1 MQPHSFDYVRPQTLA
16 KAIQVLRENGNRAK
30 VLAGGQSLI
39 PVLKLRLA
47 NPRVLVDINDLPGL
61 AFIEE
66 RGGQLR
72 IGALSRHRD
81 FEQSKLI
88 RGKYP
93 IFSDVASVLG
103 DPQVRNMGTIGGALA
118 HADPASDWGT
128 ALLALEAELIARG
141 PKGTRTIPIDRFFK
155 DPFTTALRSAEL
167 LTEIRVPKS
176 KSRDGDGA
184 SGEVIRMATKRKK
197 ASPKRKRIRTENGT
211 HTITA
216 TVNGRTF
223 TRAVEPRVL
232 LVDFIRDELRLTGTH
247 IGCDTSHC
255 GACTILVD
263 GHSVKSCTMLAVQ
276 ADGRKITTIEGLSEH
291 GRLHP
296 IQEAFKA
303 HHGLQCGFCTPG
315 VVLAALELLQV
326 ENAPSEDRIRTAISG
341 NICRCTGYSSIVD
354 SVAAAGEMMRPGKG
368 GVHGQDDEGVR

>member
-176 KSRDGDGA
+176 KSGDGGA
-184 SGEVIRMATKRKK
+184 YLKLKRKTGDFATIGVAVQLGLDAKRNVAGVRIGLAAVGPTPIRATGAEK
-197 ASPKRKRIRTENGT
+197 ALIGRKAGPTAFADAAKLASEGGHPASDLRGSEDYKRAMIEVFTRRALE
-211 HTITA
+211 TA
-216 TVNGRTF
+216 TARAGR
-223 TRAVEPRVL
+223 
-232 LVDFIRDELRLTGTH
+232 
-247 IGCDTSHC
+247 
-255 GACTILVD
+255 
-263 GHSVKSCTMLAVQ
+263 
-276 ADGRKITTIEGLSEH
+276 
-291 GRLHP
+291 
-296 IQEAFKA
+296 
-303 HHGLQCGFCTPG
+303 
-315 VVLAALELLQV
+315 
-326 ENAPSEDRIRTAISG
+326 
-341 NICRCTGYSSIVD
+341 
-354 SVAAAGEMMRPGKG
+354 
-368 GVHGQDDEGVR
+368 